1 MVAEAPSVIGAR
13 AELAV
18 ASALW
23 KQGIDVYLPFF
34 GAHSRVDL
42 MAVTPSETLR
52 VQCKTSRLLDG
63 VVYFRTCS
71 LTRNVALDYRDEIDV
86 FGVYSPELDLVY
98 LVPIGVT
105 SIRGCSLRLEP
116 TRNNQKA
123 KIHWAADYLI
133 GPP

>member
-1 MVAEAPSVIGAR
+1 MATEAPSVIGAR

-23 KQGIDVYLPFF
+23 KSGMEVYLPFF

-42 MAVTPSETLR
+42 VASSSSELLR
-52 VQCKTSRLLDG
+52 VQCKTSRVIDG

-71 LTRNVALDYRDEIDV
+71 LTANVHVDYRGQIDA
-86 FGVYSPELDLVY
+86 FGVFSPALDLVY
-98 LVPIGVT
+98 LVPVDDAPLQA
-105 SIRGCSLRLEP
+105 CHLRLEP
-116 TRNNQKA
+116 TRNNQSTNVR
-123 KIHWAADYLI
+123 WASDYLV